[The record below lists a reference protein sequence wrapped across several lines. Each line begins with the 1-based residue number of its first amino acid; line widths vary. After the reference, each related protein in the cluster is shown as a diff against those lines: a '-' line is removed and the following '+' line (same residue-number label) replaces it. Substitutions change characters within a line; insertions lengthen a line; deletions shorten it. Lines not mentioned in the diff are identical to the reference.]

1 MQIFDMHCHVDLMPS
16 MSAFAN
22 DALKANIC
30 LLAVTTTPKAYEKEI
45 TALRPFP
52 NVRVALGLHPQLIG
66 ERYSEICIIEKHL
79 EDARYIGEIGLDYNK
94 QFYHSKDKQLDAFE
108 RIIKKCGELGGKTLS
123 IHSVHADKPTLDV
136 IEKYSAYKQ
145 NTIIL
150 HWFSGT
156 QKQLQRAVQFGCYFS
171 INSAMINSENGRR
184 IIQGIPV
191 ERMLLESDAPFIGQ
205 INTPQKLF
213 ADLNLTAHWLS
224 ANIDANISNII
235 IDKSTMIFG

>member
-1 MQIFDMHCHVDLMPS
+1 MKTFDMHCHVDLMPS
-16 MSAFAN
+16 MTDFAN
-22 DALKANIC
+22 DALKANMG

-45 TALRPFP
+45 TVLRPFP

-66 ERYSEICIIEKHL
+66 ERYSEIIIVEKHL
-79 EDARYIGEIGLDYNK
+79 EDAHYIGEIGLDFNK

-108 RIIKKCGELGGKTLS
+108 RIIKRCGELGGKVLS

-136 IEKYSAYKQ
+136 IEKYSAHKQ
-145 NTIIL
+145 NIIIL

-171 INSAMINSENGRR
+171 INSAMIKSENGTR

-191 ERMLLESDAPFIGQ
+191 DRMLLESDAPFIGQ
-205 INTPQKLF
+205 INTQQKLL
-213 ADLNLTAHWLS
+213 ADLKLTSQWLS
-224 ANIDANISNII
+224 ANIDANINNTI
-235 IDKSTMIFG
+235 IDISTTIFG

>member
-1 MQIFDMHCHVDLMPS
+1 MRIFDMHCHVDLMPS
-16 MSAFAN
+16 MTDFAN
-22 DALKANIC
+22 DALKASIC

-45 TALRPFP
+45 TVLRPFP

-66 ERYSEICIIEKHL
+66 ERYSEIMIVEKYL
-79 EDARYIGEIGLDYNK
+79 EDAHYIGEIGLDFNK
-94 QFYHSKDKQLDAFE
+94 QFYHSKDKQLVAFE
-108 RIIKKCGELGGKTLS
+108 RIIKRCGELGGKVLS

-136 IEKYSAYKQ
+136 IEKYSAHKQ

-171 INSAMINSENGRR
+171 INSAMIKSENGRR

-191 ERMLLESDAPFIGQ
+191 DRMLLESDAPFIGQ
-205 INTPQKLF
+205 INTQQKLL
-213 ADLNLTAHWLS
+213 ADLKLTVQWLS
-224 ANIDANISNII
+224 ANIDANINNII
-235 IDKSTMIFG
+235 IDKSTTIFG